1 MKKNISLRV
10 IYTLAIV
17 IATIFTACS
26 SSTGDDHDHEEE
38 AVGFKVYSATSLGVP
53 DQLIVEQS
61 LSGVTGNFTITG
73 EVSDYTV
80 VFVAEDGDEYVPDL
94 AEHTID
100 VTATENGENLTITR
114 PADTVPNMDFS
125 LQGVKGSSAKITI
138 TLKHQGSA
146 EFVSKALPVT
156 INL

>member
-10 IYTLAIV
+10 IYTLTIV
-17 IATIFTACS
+17 ITTFFAACS
-26 SSTGDDHDHEEE
+26 SPTDDHDHEEEE

-53 DQLIVEQS
+53 GQLVVEQS
-61 LSGVTGNFTITG
+61 LSGVTGNFTISG
-73 EVSDYTV
+73 ELSSYTV
-80 VFVAEDGDEYVPDL
+80 VFVSEDGDEFVPDL

-100 VTATENGENLTITR
+100 VTASENGTNITITR
-114 PADTVPNMDFS
+114 PEASVQNMDFG
-125 LQGVKGSSAKITI
+125 LQGVQGSSAKLTI

-156 INL
+156 INF